1 MKIKKILIGSLV
13 SLIGVVSV
21 DAASLEVTGVSTL
34 KTNETGKYEI
44 KLSDVGSDEFDQ
56 VEFEIN
62 YDSGILKFAGSTSN
76 DYSTTE
82 TYSGNKGFIVSSANL
97 KDGIIGSFSVT
108 NLSEVSTTT
117 SFVIKNIKF
126 KKGANEVTTSND
138 YSKTLTLR
146 QGVTTTTTKP
156 KNTSAKVTSM
166 SFKNSTMKPAFNPST
181 HEYKLYTKDTIRQVT
196 LVYNT
201 EQTGVTL
208 TSECTVG
215 CTVSS
220 SSDTIIQTIQG
231 KNEVLFKFTSE
242 DGKTTEEYKFI
253 IYRGETTD
261 GSNKLAS
268 LSVKDY
274 NINEKFDENTLDY
287 TLSVPFEVEKLE
299 INAVPADE
307 NAKVEIKGAD
317 NLKVGENIITITV
330 TPNDEETEVKIYN
343 ITVLREEYIE
353 ENPTTTAPLVPSTT
367 DKKNN
372 NSNVILI
379 ILLVLGGLTII
390 GVAAYFIFF
399 YKKKKVNAEENLKD
413 KGNENIDAVENQ
425 DDMPKI
431 KGKSAIDEAF
441 EEKEP
446 TSIEDALDD
455 LMKTKEII
463 DDNNNESL

>member
-13 SLIGVVSV
+13 SLIGAISV

-44 KLSDVGSDEFDQ
+44 KLSDVGSEEFDQ
-56 VEFEIN
+56 VEFELN

-82 TYSGNKGFIVSSANL
+82 TYSGNKGFIVSSTNL

-126 KKGANEVTTSND
+126 KKGANEVTNGVD

-146 QGVTTTTTKP
+146 QGVTTTTKKP
-156 KNTSAKVTSM
+156 ENTSAKVTSM

-181 HEYKLYTKDTIRQVT
+181 HEYKLYTKDTIRQVM
-196 LVYNT
+196 LAYNT

-231 KNEVLFKFTSE
+231 KNEVIFKFTSE
-242 DGKTTEEYKFI
+242 DKKSTEEYKFI

-261 GSNKLAS
+261 GSNKLSS

-274 NINEKFDENTLDY
+274 NINEKFDENNLDY

-299 INAVPADE
+299 ISATAADE

-317 NLKVGENIITITV
+317 NLKVGENIVTITITP
-330 TPNDEETEVKIYN
+330 TDEENEVKIYN
-343 ITVLREEYIE
+343 ITVLREEYISE
-353 ENPTTTAPLVPSTT
+353 DPTTTTFIPGVI
-367 DKKNN
+367 DKNKN
-372 NSNVILI
+372 NSNIVLI
-379 ILLVLGGLTII
+379 ILLVLGGITII

-399 YKKKKVNAEENLKD
+399 YKNKKEKVNKPKKD
-413 KGNENIDAVENQ
+413 EIKENIDEVKTQ
-425 DDMPKI
+425 DEMPKI
-431 KGKSAIDEAF
+431 KEKSAIDEAF

>member
-13 SLIGVVSV
+13 SLIGTISV

-44 KLSDVGSDEFDQ
+44 KLSDVGSEEFDQ
-56 VEFEIN
+56 VEFELN

-82 TYSGNKGFIVSSANL
+82 TYSGNKGFIVSSTNL

-126 KKGANEVTTSND
+126 KKGANEVTNGVD

-166 SFKNSTMKPAFNPST
+166 SFKNSTMKPAFNSNT
-181 HEYKLYTKDTIRQVT
+181 HEYKLYTKDTIRQVA

-208 TSECTVG
+208 TSECTMG

-231 KNEVLFKFTSE
+231 KNEVIFKFTSE
-242 DGKTTEEYKFI
+242 DGKSTEEYKFI

-287 TLSVPFEVEKLE
+287 TLSVPFEVEKLD
-299 INAVPADE
+299 INATAADE
-307 NAKVEIKGAD
+307 NAKVEIKGAE
-317 NLKVGENIITITV
+317 NLKVGENIVTITITP
-330 TPNDEETEVKIYN
+330 TDEESEVKIYN
-343 ITVLREEYIE
+343 ITVLREEYISE
-353 ENPTTTAPLVPSTT
+353 DPTTTTFIPGAI
-367 DKKNN
+367 DKNKN
-372 NSNVILI
+372 NSNIVLI
-379 ILLVLGGLTII
+379 ILLVLGGITII

-399 YKKKKVNAEENLKD
+399 YKKKKEKANKPKKD
-413 KGNENIDAVENQ
+413 EIKENIDEVKTQ
-425 DDMPKI
+425 DEMPKI
-431 KGKSAIDEAF
+431 KEKSAIDEAF

>member
-13 SLIGVVSV
+13 SLIGAISV
-21 DAASLEVTGVSTL
+21 DAATLEVTGVSTL

-56 VEFEIN
+56 VEFEIS
-62 YDSGILKFAGSTSN
+62 YDSSILKFAGSTSN

-82 TYSGNKGFIVSSANL
+82 TYSGNKGFIVSSTNL

-108 NLSEVSTTT
+108 NLSEASTTT

-126 KKGANEVTTSND
+126 RKGADEVGTAVD

-146 QGVTTTTTKP
+146 EGVTTTTTKP
-156 KNTSAKVTSM
+156 KNTSAKVTSI
-166 SFKNSTMKPAFNPST
+166 SFKNSTMKPAFNSNT
-181 HEYKLYTKDTIRQVT
+181 HEYKLYTKDTIRQVI

-208 TSECTVG
+208 TSECTLG

-231 KNEVLFKFTSE
+231 KNEVIFKFTSE
-242 DGKTTEEYKFI
+242 DGKSTEEYKFV

-274 NINEKFDENTLDY
+274 NINEKFDENILDY
-287 TLSVPFEVEKLE
+287 TLSVPFEIEKLD
-299 INAVPADE
+299 INATAADE

-317 NLKVGENIITITV
+317 NLKVGENIVTITITP
-330 TPNDEETEVKIYN
+330 TDEENEVKIYN
-343 ITVLREEYIE
+343 ITVLREEYISE
-353 ENPTTTAPLVPSTT
+353 DPTTTTFIPGAN
-367 DKKNN
+367 DKNN
-372 NSNVILI
+372 KNSNIVLI
-379 ILLVLGGLTII
+379 ILLVLGGITII

-399 YKKKKVNAEENLKD
+399 YKKKKEKVNVPKKNESKENTDEAKT
-413 KGNENIDAVENQ
+413 Q
-425 DDMPKI
+425 DEMPKI
-431 KGKSAIDEAF
+431 KEKNVIDEAF

>member
-13 SLIGVVSV
+13 SLIGAISV

-34 KTNETGKYEI
+34 KTNETGKYEL

-62 YDSGILKFAGSTSN
+62 YDAGILKFSGSTSN

-82 TYSGNKGFIVSSANL
+82 TYSGNKGFIVSSTNL

-108 NLSEVSTTT
+108 NLSENSTTT

-126 KKGANEVTTSND
+126 RKGADEVGTAVD

-146 QGVTTTTTKP
+146 EGVTTTITKP

-181 HEYKLYTKDTIRQVT
+181 HEYKLYTKDTIRQVV

-208 TSECTVG
+208 TSECIAG
-215 CTVSS
+215 CTVSNS
-220 SSDTIIQTIQG
+220 TDTIIQTIQG
-231 KNEVLFKFTSE
+231 KNEVIFKFTSE
-242 DGKTTEEYKFI
+242 DGNSTEEYKFI

-261 GSNKLAS
+261 GSNKLSS

-274 NINEKFDENTLDY
+274 NINEKFDENNLDY
-287 TLSVPFEVEKLE
+287 TLSVPFEIEKLE
-299 INAVPADE
+299 ISATAADE

-317 NLKVGENIITITV
+317 NLKVGENIVTITV
-330 TPNDEETEVKIYN
+330 TPTDEENEVNIYN
-343 ITVLREEYIE
+343 ITVLREEYVSE
-353 ENPTTTAPLVPSTT
+353 EPTTTTTFVPGAI
-367 DKKNN
+367 DKNN
-372 NSNVILI
+372 NNSKMVLI
-379 ILLVLGGLTII
+379 ILLIFGGLII
-390 GVAAYFIFF
+390 AGVAAYFIFF
-399 YKKKKVNAEENLKD
+399 YKNKKNNKKINND
-413 KGNENIDAVENQ
+413 DNEIL
-425 DDMPKI
+425 DDMPKM
-431 KGKSAIDEAF
+431 KEKSVIDEAF
-441 EEKEP
+441 EKKEP
-446 TSIEDALDD
+446 TTIEDALDD

-463 DDNNNESL
+463 DDNNESL

>member
-13 SLIGVVSV
+13 SLIGAISV
-21 DAASLEVTGVSTL
+21 DAASLEVTGESTL

-44 KLSDVGSDEFDQ
+44 KLNDVGSDEFDQ

-62 YDSGILKFAGSTSN
+62 YDSGILKFSGSTSN

-82 TYSGNKGFIVSSANL
+82 TYSGNKGFIVSSTNL

-108 NLSEVSTTT
+108 NLSEASTTT

-126 KKGANEVTTSND
+126 KKGANEVTSGVD

-166 SFKNSTMKPAFNPST
+166 SFKNSTMKPAFNSNT

-196 LVYNT
+196 LVYAT

-215 CTVSS
+215 CTISN

-231 KNEVLFKFTSE
+231 KNEVIFKFTSE
-242 DGKTTEEYKFI
+242 DGKSTEEYKFI

-261 GSNKLAS
+261 GSNKLSS

-274 NINEKFDENTLDY
+274 NINEKFDENNLDY
-287 TLSVPFEVEKLE
+287 TLL
-299 INAVPADE
+299 
-307 NAKVEIKGAD
+307 
-317 NLKVGENIITITV
+317 LK
-330 TPNDEETEVKIYN
+330 
-343 ITVLREEYIE
+343 
-353 ENPTTTAPLVPSTT
+353 
-367 DKKNN
+367 
-372 NSNVILI
+372 
-379 ILLVLGGLTII
+379 
-390 GVAAYFIFF
+390 
-399 YKKKKVNAEENLKD
+399 
-413 KGNENIDAVENQ
+413 
-425 DDMPKI
+425 
-431 KGKSAIDEAF
+431 
-441 EEKEP
+441 
-446 TSIEDALDD
+446 
-455 LMKTKEII
+455 
-463 DDNNNESL
+463 

>member
-13 SLIGVVSV
+13 SLIGAISV

-34 KTNETGKYEI
+34 KTNETGKYEL

-62 YDSGILKFAGSTSN
+62 YDAGILKFSGSTSN

-82 TYSGNKGFIVSSANL
+82 TYSGNKGFIVSSTNL

-126 KKGANEVTTSND
+126 RKGADEVGTAVD

-166 SFKNSTMKPAFNPST
+166 SFKNSTMKPAFNSNT
-181 HEYKLYTKDTIRQVT
+181 HEYKLYTKDTIRQVV

-231 KNEVLFKFTSE
+231 KNEVIFKFTSE
-242 DGKTTEEYKFI
+242 DEKSTEEYKFI

-274 NINEKFDENTLDY
+274 NINEKFDENNLDY
-287 TLSVPFEVEKLE
+287 TLSVPFEIEKLD
-299 INAVPADE
+299 INATAADE

-330 TPNDEETEVKIYN
+330 TPTDEENEVKIYN
-343 ITVLREEYIE
+343 ITVLREEYVSE
-353 ENPTTTAPLVPSTT
+353 EPTTTTFVPGAI
-367 DKKNN
+367 DKNN
-372 NSNVILI
+372 NNSKIVLIVLLVFGGLI
-379 ILLVLGGLTII
+379 IV

-399 YKKKKVNAEENLKD
+399 YKNKKNKKKIENNNAEVL
-413 KGNENIDAVENQ
+413 

-431 KGKSAIDEAF
+431 KEKSVIDEAF

-446 TSIEDALDD
+446 TTIEDALDD

>member
-13 SLIGVVSV
+13 SLIGAISV
-21 DAASLEVTGVSTL
+21 DAATLEVTGVSTL

-56 VEFEIN
+56 VEFEIS
-62 YDSGILKFAGSTSN
+62 YDSSILKIAGSTSN

-82 TYSGNKGFIVSSANL
+82 TYSGNKGFIVSSTNL

-108 NLSEVSTTT
+108 NLSENSTTT

-126 KKGANEVTTSND
+126 KKGANEVTNGVD

-166 SFKNSTMKPAFNPST
+166 SFKNSTMKPAFNSNT
-181 HEYKLYTKDTIRQVT
+181 HEYKLYTKDTIRQVI

-201 EQTGVTL
+201 EQTGVKL
-208 TSECTVG
+208 TSECTLG

-231 KNEVLFKFTSE
+231 KNEVIFKFTSE
-242 DGKTTEEYKFI
+242 DEKSTEEYKFI

-287 TLSVPFEVEKLE
+287 TLSVPFEIEKLD
-299 INAVPADE
+299 INATAADE

-317 NLKVGENIITITV
+317 NLKVGENIVTITIT
-330 TPNDEETEVKIYN
+330 PIDEENEVKIYN
-343 ITVLREEYIE
+343 ITVLREEYISE
-353 ENPTTTAPLVPSTT
+353 DPTTTTFIPGAN
-367 DKKNN
+367 DKNN
-372 NSNVILI
+372 KNSNIVLI
-379 ILLVLGGLTII
+379 ILLVLGGITII

-399 YKKKKVNAEENLKD
+399 YKKKNEKVNIPKKNESK
-413 KGNENIDAVENQ
+413 ENIDEANTQ
-425 DDMPKI
+425 DEMPKI
-431 KGKSAIDEAF
+431 KETNLIDEAF
-441 EEKEP
+441 EEKES